1 MRFGQVNSD
10 KNNKISETQP
20 IKNEHSISV
29 LDNLLKK
36 LREQGPSVVSTMKKS
51 DIKIIANW
59 AYEVFNDYST
69 VLEDFPMKIKSIAE
83 LPCPKQDIKL
93 AIKILLPTYL
103 SKGSDDMVDL
113 LKERYVSLSAFQEIS
128 IEDKETMIKEFHEI
142 EKENITANRTLF
154 PNYYKYIDLMV
165 AEQNALVDDI
175 NIYIEDLPQ
184 IER

>member
-1 MRFGQVNSD
+1 MNSN
-10 KNNKISETQP
+10 KNKKISETQP